1 MRKRRDLRM
10 GSGFWKGM
18 GAGLAVGL
26 GVGMLMKPRKKSHAA
41 AKLIRTAGDV
51 VDRVGA
57 FLGV

>member
-1 MRKRRDLRM
+1 M

-18 GAGLAVGL
+18 GAGLAG
-26 GVGMLMKPRKKSHAA
+26 GRGGGMPMKPREKSHAA